1 MKKMGIFLL
10 MITFVMVN
18 TSNVTYADTEL
29 SGQQQQFTEVSD
41 KLKDLDIELT
51 NISNDISAL
60 NTNISNNEASIHATE
75 TEIQNTDAKIN
86 SLQDEIDA
94 NEESLS
100 IRLREMYKSNSF
112 SGFNYVKFIFES
124 KSITDLFN
132 RINACNIIINE
143 DKKLIDGI
151 KSDVN
156 DLNEAREEISKKKN
170 TLVSLNEETKS
181 KLNEVKAKEASL
193 NETKAKLD
201 SEKAAL
207 HDTIKSN
214 EYKLISP
221 YINTINSSNSY
232 ADIKSAI
239 DTLDSLKAQVTIDE
253 VSSKINDNIANAKSK
268 LDTLAKESA
277 ISNISQSNTL
287 STAPPAGG
295 TTYTMEAT
303 AYCGGT
309 LTASGSKP
317 VRIPGGISTIAVD
330 PSIIKLGT
338 KVYVSGYGYAVATD
352 TGGDIK
358 GMRVDLY
365 MNSEAEC
372 FAFGRRNVTVQIVS

>member
-18 TSNVTYADTEL
+18 TSNVTYADTDL
-29 SGQQQQFTEVSD
+29 SGQHQQFTQVSD
-41 KLKDLDIELT
+41 KLKNLDIELT
-51 NISNDISAL
+51 NISKDISVL

-75 TEIQNTDAKIN
+75 TEIQNTDSKIN

-112 SGFNYVKFIFES
+112 SGFNYVKFLFES

-151 KSDVN
+151 KSDVEE
-156 DLNEAREEISKKKN
+156 LNEAKEEINNKKN

-181 KLNEVKAKEASL
+181 KLSEVKAKETSL
-193 NETKAKLD
+193 NETKAQLD
-201 SEKAAL
+201 NEKAAL
-207 HDTIKSN
+207 HDTIKEN

-221 YINTINSSNSY
+221 YINIIDSSNES
-232 ADIKSAI
+232 DKVKSAV
-239 DTLDSLKAQVTIDE
+239 DTLESLKNQLTIDE
-253 VSSKINDNIANAKSK
+253 VITKTNSYISKG
-268 LDTLAKESA
+268 KEK
-277 ISNISQSNTL
+277 L
-287 STAPPAGG
+287 STLEKEAASKPVSSDSTLTSAPAAGG

-303 AYCGGT
+303 AYAGGT
-309 LTASGSKP
+309 VTYMGSKP
-317 VRIPGGISTIAVD
+317 VRIPGGISTVAVD
-330 PSIIKLGT
+330 PDVIPLGS
-338 KVYVSGYGYAVATD
+338 KVYVSGYGYALATD
-352 TGGDIK
+352 TGSAIK
-358 GMRVDLY
+358 GMKIDLY
-365 MNSEAEC
+365 MNSESEC
-372 FAFGRRNVTVQIVS
+372 YAFGRRTVTVQIVS